1 MKPILGPLV
10 AAVQD
15 LPFADAIAG
24 VLQPAIKN
32 AFLAT
37 PGGRVFKTALHGPWI
52 GHALHP
58 ILTDLPIGAWTMAAV
73 LDLAEKDDAADL
85 CIGLGILTAAPT
97 ALTGLND
104 WTELYGRPARVG
116 VAHATFNI
124 AATLLYTAAYAT
136 RRHRGQ
142 RRFLAYCGLGAML
155 LGAYLGGHLAFG
167 EQVGPNHA
175 VAEGLPTEF
184 TPVLGE
190 QELAEGQPKRAQLG
204 ERNIVL
210 VKRAGRIVAML
221 ESCSHMGGPLAEGTV
236 EGDAIRCPW
245 HGSLFSL
252 EDGSVVQGPAT
263 VAQPIFETQL
273 RNGQVEVRARSSEA
287 P

>member
-1 MKPILGPLV
+1 MKPILGTLV

-32 AFLAT
+32 AFLSSS
-37 PGGRVFKTALHGPWI
+37 GGRAFKTALHGPWI
-52 GHALHP
+52 GHPLHP

-73 LDLAEKDDAADL
+73 LDVVEKDAAADF

-124 AATLLYTAAYAT
+124 AATLLYTAAYAS
-136 RRHRGQ
+136 RRNRGQ

-155 LGAYLGGHLAFG
+155 LGAYL
-167 EQVGPNHA
+167 
-175 VAEGLPTEF
+175 
-184 TPVLGE
+184 
-190 QELAEGQPKRAQLG
+190 
-204 ERNIVL
+204 
-210 VKRAGRIVAML
+210 
-221 ESCSHMGGPLAEGTV
+221 
-236 EGDAIRCPW
+236 
-245 HGSLFSL
+245 
-252 EDGSVVQGPAT
+252 
-263 VAQPIFETQL
+263 
-273 RNGQVEVRARSSEA
+273 
-287 P
+287 